1 MKVKIGPP
9 PLEEIDGHSLP
20 INCLKVSN
28 DGKHLVTGSQDGTIY
43 VRKFDNLSDFESL
56 KCHNLMTNGCSAVEH
71 SNKYKLIYSGGY
83 DGSFFIWKLDEVMMK
98 NFGSQPSSSIL
109 LEIEEMDDLP
119 DSSILHFKKVLEEEF
134 IKS

>member
-1 MKVKIGPP
+1 
-9 PLEEIDGHSLP
+9 
-20 INCLKVSN
+20 
-28 DGKHLVTGSQDGTIY
+28 
-43 VRKFDNLSDFESL
+43 
-56 KCHNLMTNGCSAVEH
+56 MTNGCSAVEH

-98 NFGSQPSSSIL
+98 DFGTLPASSVL
-109 LEIEEMDDLP
+109 LEMEEMDDLP